1 MGIKRS
7 SNIKLHKKPLKNNV
21 ENTIIQQSDSIT
33 PIINFEKKSSVDR
46 LYRTI
51 ESKDD
56 ELFKTIQNIEMDL
69 EAMDGYTGTEDIKC
83 LYDFEDLKNI
93 WERLKSLD
101 SKSPSVARRK
111 FITLLKIKGYD
122 LHFSISGPSNDVKYK
137 GPPPEYAS
145 LKIRIVQTKNNLSH
159 TYMTINP
166 EENRTWIGCFLGDYK
181 DKEKRKIIELFS
193 YIMFSPKNMNN
204 FLDKIELGEIES

>member
-7 SNIKLHKKPLKNNV
+7 SNIKLHKKPIRNNI
-21 ENTIIQQSDSIT
+21 ESIT
-33 PIINFEKKSSVDR
+33 VQHLDSLSITNFEKKSSVDR

-111 FITLLKIKGYD
+111 FSPLLKIKGYD
-122 LHFSISGPSNDVKYK
+122 LHFSISEPSNGVKYK
-137 GPPPEYAS
+137 GSPPEYTS
-145 LKIRIVQTKNNLSH
+145 LKIRIVQTKNNISH

-166 EENRTWIGCFLGDYK
+166 EENRTWIGCFSEDYRDK
-181 DKEKRKIIELFS
+181 DKRKIIEIFS
-193 YIMFSPKNMNN
+193 YIMFSPKNIND
-204 FLDKIELGEIES
+204 FLDKIESKEIES